1 MVREDKVQAVKDLE
15 DLFKSANALV
25 LAEYR
30 GLTVSQQTKLRRSLK
45 NAGASENP
53 LAAGTLIWFRGNIQL
68 LTMLR
73 KIYETYEKNPNDCF
87 SPCYG
92 GM

>member
-45 NAGASENP
+45 NAKIKKIDR
-53 LAAGTLIWFRGNIQL
+53 LLFLITCLI
-68 LTMLR
+68 
-73 KIYETYEKNPNDCF
+73 D
-87 SPCYG
+87 
-92 GM
+92 

>member
-15 DLFKSANALV
+15 ELFRSANALV

-45 NAGASENP
+45 NAGASFNVC
-53 LAAGTLIWFRGNIQL
+53 L
-68 LTMLR
+68 LYT
-73 KIYETYEKNPNDCF
+73 
-87 SPCYG
+87 SPSPRDPHLSR
-92 GM
+92 MPSSA

>member
-45 NAGASENP
+45 NAGASFNVV
-53 LAAGTLIWFRGNIQL
+53 
-68 LTMLR
+68 
-73 KIYETYEKNPNDCF
+73 
-87 SPCYG
+87 
-92 GM
+92 

>member
-45 NAGASENP
+45 NAGASFNVVTVSYTH
-53 LAAGTLIWFRGNIQL
+53 LTLPTIAVV
-68 LTMLR
+68 
-73 KIYETYEKNPNDCF
+73 
-87 SPCYG
+87 
-92 GM
+92 